1 MTALAERPAQTEV
14 ARIAL
19 GRSDLLRDRT
29 LIDGAWISTDE
40 TVTVRNPATGGL
52 LAEVPRCGTAEAERA
67 VAAAYAA
74 FPQWRSEE
82 HTSELQSLMRIS
94 YAVFCLKKK
103 KHRHTEKTQYTTQ
116 IQ

>member
-67 VAAAYAA
+67 V
-74 FPQWRSEE
+74 RSEE
-82 HTSELQSLMRIS
+82 HTSEFQSLMRIS

-103 KHRHTEKTQYTTQ
+103 NKNTSKLL
-116 IQ
+116 